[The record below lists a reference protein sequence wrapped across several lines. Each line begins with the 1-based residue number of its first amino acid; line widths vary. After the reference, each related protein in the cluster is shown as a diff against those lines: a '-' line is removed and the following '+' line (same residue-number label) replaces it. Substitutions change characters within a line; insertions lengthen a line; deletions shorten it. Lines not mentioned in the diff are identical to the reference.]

1 MYKKFKQFIYHNLI
15 PLLRFYKYLQWLNYQ
30 KKHKKICLII
40 GAGPT
45 KYAGWFSTDIHTL
58 DITKEEDFKK
68 YFSKR
73 KINKILAEH
82 VLEHL
87 PIEEIKKMLVN
98 FYSYSEDNLNI
109 RVAVPD
115 GYHSNEK
122 YIEKVKPGGSGEGSY
137 DHKHLFNYRSLS
149 DIFEK
154 SGFKANPVEYWSEE
168 KNFNTTY
175 KNDEN
180 GFIKRSFINDSRN
193 SDGTPN
199 YTSLI
204 IDFTKK

>member
-1 MYKKFKQFIYHNLI
+1 MYKKFKQFIYNNLI
-15 PLLRFYKYLQWLNYQ
+15 PLLRFYKYLQWLMYQ
-30 KKHKKICLII
+30 KKHKEICLII

-45 KYAGWFSTDIHTL
+45 KYSGWFSTDIHTL
-58 DITKEEDFKK
+58 DVTKEEDFKK

-87 PIEEIKKMLVN
+87 TIEEIKIMLGN
-98 FYSYSEDNLNI
+98 CYSYSADNLNI
-109 RVAVPD
+109 RIAVPD

-122 YIEKVKPGGSGEGSY
+122 YIKKVKPGGTGEGSY
-137 DHKHLFNYRSLS
+137 DHKHLFNYKSLS
-149 DIFEK
+149 DIFEEA
-154 SGFKANPVEYWSEE
+154 GFNANPVEYWNDE
-168 KNFNTTY
+168 KNFITTY
-175 KNDEN
+175 KNNEN
-180 GFIKRSFINDSRN
+180 GLIKRSFINDSRN
-193 SDGTPN
+193 SDGNPN

>member
-1 MYKKFKQFIYHNLI
+1 M
-15 PLLRFYKYLQWLNYQ
+15 YQ
-30 KKHKKICLII
+30 KKHKEICLII

-45 KYAGWFSTDIHTL
+45 KYSGWFSTDIHTL
-58 DITKEEDFKK
+58 DVTKDEDFKK

-87 PIEEIKKMLVN
+87 PIEEIKIMLSN
-98 FYSYSEDNLNI
+98 FYSYSADNLNI
-109 RVAVPD
+109 RIAVPD

-122 YIEKVKPGGSGEGSY
+122 YIKKVKPGGTGEGSY
-137 DHKHLFNYRSLS
+137 DHKHLFNYKSLS
-149 DIFEK
+149 DIFEEA
-154 SGFKANPVEYWSEE
+154 GFKANPVEYWNDE
-168 KNFNTTY
+168 KNFITTY
-175 KNDEN
+175 KNNEN
-180 GFIKRSFINDSRN
+180 GFIKRSFINDNRN
-193 SDGTPN
+193 SDGNPN